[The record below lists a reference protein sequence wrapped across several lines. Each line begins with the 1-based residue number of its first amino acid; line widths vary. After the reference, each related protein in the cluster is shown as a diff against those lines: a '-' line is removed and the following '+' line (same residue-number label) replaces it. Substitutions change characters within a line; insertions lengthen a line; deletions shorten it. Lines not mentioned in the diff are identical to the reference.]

1 MSDSYRKDFSDK
13 AAEAVKP
20 DSQKGYVEKGKEFVT
35 DKADQVAGKAQPES
49 EKGVFQGVSDSA
61 HKGKEEA
68 TGKSVTEQASEYMD
82 AAKAKLNDAAEYVSS
97 SLNGGEKK

>member
-61 HKGKEEA
+61 HKGKEA
-68 TGKSVTEQASEYMD
+68 VSYTHLDVYKRQALHCDVDSW
-82 AAKAKLNDAAEYVSS
+82 
-97 SLNGGEKK
+97 